1 MINLIDDF
9 IEINE
14 ELNIEKC
21 FLNADKSILS
31 LIQKGKVNFFDT
43 KNFKEFA
50 DNLGDEL
57 SNIDI
62 CYPYYRSNICVIV
75 GKKGNEIFPYDELSF
90 YNIQTKEKIA
100 KIKINYN
107 PNDLEDKIYN
117 VIIVENTLF
126 IILHHKI
133 LMFYLIDLKLLYQF
147 TDINGKKGFISI
159 NSIKEKIA
167 LAYISNMNN
176 KIIKIYK
183 IRMKNYEKKKKI
195 LYTQHTLC
203 SDFDKI
209 QYISISPLCKFLAVV
224 SGSGDKI
231 NIYSLLSYNARKYL
245 WRGYGNVKI
254 IGIEFDHEAKFMC
267 LLSNQKTFHIYPLLR
282 RNLNI
287 TAKTSEDDEQDYYN
301 YGRTKPSKVKTL
313 FKFIRNKWGRKYQES
328 YAKYK
333 DERVLE
339 NEIILFYFDEKK
351 DLIIFDKLGSVFIV
365 KFNKRNGG
373 MCWLHQRKYLEVTE
387 F

>member
-1 MINLIDDF
+1 M
-9 IEINE
+9 
-14 ELNIEKC
+14 
-21 FLNADKSILS
+21 
-31 LIQKGKVNFFDT
+31 IQKGKVNFFDT

-57 SNIDI
+57 PNIDI

-90 YNIQTKEKIA
+90 YNIQTKEKIS

-107 PNDLEDKIYN
+107 PNDIEDKIYN
-117 VIIVENTLF
+117 ITIVENTLF

-133 LMFYLIDLKLLYQF
+133 LMFYLLDLTLLYQF
-147 TDINGKKGFISI
+147 SDINGKKGFISI
-159 NSIKEKIA
+159 NSIKQKIT

-183 IRMKNYEKKKKI
+183 IRMKNYEKNKKI
-195 LYTQHTLC
+195 LYSQHTLC
-203 SDFDKI
+203 SDFESI
-209 QYISISPLCKFLAVV
+209 QYISVSPLCKFLAVV
-224 SGSGDKI
+224 SGSGEKI

-245 WRGYGNVKI
+245 WRGYSNAKI
-254 IGIEFDHEAKFMC
+254 VGIEFDHEAKFMC

-282 RNLNI
+282 RHLNI
-287 TAKTSEDDEQDYYN
+287 KAKTSEDDDQDYYN
-301 YGRTKPSKVKTL
+301 YGKKKPSKVKTI
-313 FKFIRNKWGRKYQES
+313 FKAIRHKWGRKYKDS

-351 DLIIFDKLGSVFIV
+351 DLVIFDKLGCVFIV
-365 KFNKRNGG
+365 KFNKRKGG

>member
-1 MINLIDDF
+1 MNDFIDDF

-21 FLNADKSILS
+21 FLNEDKSILS

-57 SNIDI
+57 PNIDI

-75 GKKGNEIFPYDELSF
+75 GKKGNEMFPYDELIF

-107 PNDLEDKIYN
+107 PNDIEDKIYN
-117 VIIVENTLF
+117 ITIVENTLF

-133 LMFYLIDLKLLYQF
+133 LMFYLLDLTLLYQF
-147 TDINGKKGFISI
+147 SDINGKKGFISI
-159 NSIKEKIA
+159 NSIKQKIT
-167 LAYISNMNN
+167 LSYISNMNN

-183 IRMKNYEKKKKI
+183 IRMKNYEKSKKI
-195 LYTQHTLC
+195 LYSQHTLC
-203 SDFDKI
+203 SDFESI
-209 QYISISPLCKFLAVV
+209 QYISVSPLCKFLAVV
-224 SGSGDKI
+224 SGSGEKI
-231 NIYSLLSYNARKYL
+231 NIYSLLSYKARKYL
-245 WRGYGNVKI
+245 WRGYSNAKI
-254 IGIEFDHEAKFMC
+254 VGIEFDHEAKFMC
-267 LLSNQKTFHIYPLLR
+267 LLSDQKTFHIYPLLR
-282 RNLNI
+282 RHLNI
-287 TAKTSEDDEQDYYN
+287 KAKTSEDDDQDYYN
-301 YGRTKPSKVKTL
+301 YGKKKPSKVKTI
-313 FKFIRNKWGRKYQES
+313 FKAIRHKWGRKYKDS

-351 DLIIFDKLGSVFIV
+351 DLIIFDKLGCVFIV